1 MANAAPEKN
10 QPVFRYREL
19 ITYGVIFLALVATV
33 FVLNFFI
40 SRDSQRDADQ
50 IFCATK
56 QQEYWQKSYR
66 SLLKIQERY
75 AELGA
80 VAQDT
85 FMNATIRGSLVSEKQ
100 KALTDAMDDY
110 GKSISI
116 FGSTLKVLLEGGT
129 LTLDGTPYDIA
140 AVKSPKAV
148 SIIDPIVK
156 SWKASGDT
164 MVALAELYSGTRKVD
179 QNLLEKSV
187 DFAIQTDDQIL
198 SSNRDFIVRLGE
210 LTSERIVRLQLIQIG
225 ALILSLVVFAAMAYR
240 LAISLR
246 KQAKIIQE
254 SQSQLIQNE
263 KMASL
268 GQMVA
273 GLAHEMNTPLG
284 FVRNNIEI
292 IKENETELSR
302 AVSACGTLIG
312 NLMKGDYAAVE
323 KDLPKTLDT
332 IKSVEEVGVVD
343 ENSMMITSSIEGLDR
358 IQELISNLKNF
369 SRLDQTGQQ
378 AASINECLDS
388 TLVIAN
394 HIIKRHMTVNKDY
407 AKLPD
412 IVCSPAQ
419 LNQVFLN
426 IITNASHACEEKG
439 AGSLFLKT
447 KLEKDNV
454 VVQISDNGKGIADEV
469 IAKIFDPFFTTK
481 PVGKGT
487 GLGLSISR
495 KIIEEGHNGR
505 IEVKSRLGHGTD
517 FFIYLPIRSQNLAKE
532 EQVFKTE
539 AAVLN

>member
-225 ALILSLVVFAAMAYR
+225 ALILSLVVFVAMAYR

>member
-85 FMNATIRGSLVSEKQ
+85 LMNATIRGSLVSEKQ

-454 VVQISDNGKGIADEV
+454 VVQISDNGKGIPDEV